1 MSLETKISDNY
12 IYDSTFTDEVSDTQ
26 KTPFLKKNLTFVT
39 DSQNGSGTY
48 TSGQL
53 TFDGTSLAAVGGNS
67 VQDWSNAYIVLP
79 YNVKVTMTNITQA
92 EVGTVLKGVNYLAGV
107 KNNSLID
114 SITVEHMGK
123 TIINQTANLSHLV
136 NFKMHATTSVGDL
149 AKASASRQYYPDSVG
164 NSTTT
169 ASIAGTKN
177 TDNNPTITTSNID
190 GFEIHNSG
198 LLKRQQ
204 LMSGWLATNYNTAA
218 YLKQEA
224 DYYQTVTAFP
234 ALTETAV
241 STSASLFY
249 DLHYNA
255 IIYLKDLSDYF
266 AKHSISRGAGYKI
279 YVRVNQAV
287 TTLVTGSTVNP
298 FASAPTNTITS
309 LTSGTV
315 QPAILSIGAN
325 SLCAGFTIANAR
337 ACTIIVTSIID
348 TSANA
353 RPNGL
358 RLYVPGYECS
368 PLTIEKIT
376 RNPIVTRPFMDV
388 FNNVIQNQGTQA
400 YINQQIAGAISQPC
414 AIIIIPQLA
423 QTTQT
428 QTSQASVFNPCPGC
442 TDPQLSLTQM
452 QIKVGSQ
459 YILPDRLN
467 YNFNAF
473 LENTSQMF
481 GLNGNQSRELTSG
494 IIDAHRFRNNF
505 RYYAFDLSRY
515 PAAQGSTPQLISLE
529 CFNNSS
535 VSIDLYV
542 YVLWNRNCSTNILN
556 GSIEVE

>member
-1 MSLETKISDNY
+1 MSLETKIADNF
-12 IYDSTFTDEVSDTQ
+12 IYDATFNTPESDTQ
-26 KTPFLKKNLTFVT
+26 KTPFLRKNLTFVT

-79 YNVKVTMTNITQA
+79 YNVKVTMSGATGYTT
-92 EVGTVLKGVNYLAGV
+92 TVLKGANYLAGV

-136 NFKMHATTSVGDL
+136 NFKMHAITSPSDL
-149 AKASASRQYYPDSVG
+149 QKASATRQYFPDSVG

-190 GFEIHNSG
+190 GFEVSNSG
-198 LLKRQQ
+198 LLRRQQ
-204 LMSGWLATNYNTAA
+204 MMSGWLATNYNTAA

-224 DYYQTVTAFP
+224 DYYQSVTAFP
-234 ALTETAV
+234 SPSLTTAQNY
-241 STSASLFY
+241 F

-266 AKHSISRGAGYKI
+266 AKHTISRGAGYKV

-287 TTLVTGSTVNP
+287 TTLTTASTTTP
-298 FASAPTNTITS
+298 FALTPTNTITA

-315 QPAILSIGAN
+315 QPAILSIGTN
-325 SLCAGFTIANAR
+325 SLCAGMTLGTAEVSS
-337 ACTIIVTSIID
+337 IIVTSRID
-348 TSANA
+348 TTADA

-358 RLYVPGYECS
+358 RLYVPGYDCS
-368 PLTIEKIT
+368 PDTIEKIT
-376 RNPIVTRPFMDV
+376 RQPIIRRPFMDI

-400 YINQQIAGAISQPC
+400 YINQQIAGAISRPC
-414 AIIIIPQLA
+414 AIIVIPQLA
-423 QTTQT
+423 QATQT
-428 QTSQASVFNPCPGC
+428 QTSQASVFNPCPGT
-442 TDPQLSLTQM
+442 TDPQLSLTQF

-459 YILPDRLN
+459 YVLPDRLN
-467 YNFNAF
+467 YSFNAF
-473 LENTSQMF
+473 IENTAQMF
-481 GLNGNQSRELTSG
+481 GLNGNQSRELSSG
-494 IIDAHRFRNNF
+494 VIDIHKFRNNY

-515 PAAQGSTPQLISLE
+515 PEAQGATPQLISLE

-535 VSIDLYV
+535 VSVDLYV
-542 YVLWNRNCSTNILN
+542 YVLWNRDCSVNIRD